1 MPRVVFSPECTAAEP
16 TTALGVTTAT
26 TTTTAVCQQQAEA
39 DRGQQRRVSEVIRE
53 GNLDIGAK

>member
-26 TTTTAVCQQQAEA
+26 TTTTAVCQQQAEG